1 MFVLIFLY
9 NFAAKQKRFALNTSQ
24 LASQWLRHGL
34 LCEGKVIVLLSQQ
47 PNVKHS
53 ALFLLILTC
62 LCLTARAQRVVW
74 WNVENVFDCQH
85 DTLKDDYEFLPEGTY
100 HWTKSR
106 YWKKLDNLSR
116 TIAAIAGDDGWPMIV
131 GMCEVENDT
140 VLRDLTRRSP
150 LRLARYSYVHEE
162 GPDKRGVDVAMLY
175 DSLQFH
181 LLGHKAIRIP
191 SLEHGFSP
199 TRNILHAWGRCPTL
213 PDTLHIIIVHLPSRA
228 GSGRKGEMHR
238 RLAVTTLCNLLDDLE
253 GKCVM
258 LMGDFNAEPTDKIFR
273 SIKERLTSLMPQSR
287 KELRQAK
294 GTYYFRKMWGFIDHI
309 IISPN
314 MLHHVKGSVTVG
326 RFPFLLTEK
335 GTPWRTFQGPV
346 YKGGISDHLPIWVD
360 LHEDKTP

>member
-1 MFVLIFLY
+1 
-9 NFAAKQKRFALNTSQ
+9 
-24 LASQWLRHGL
+24 
-34 LCEGKVIVLLSQQ
+34 
-47 PNVKHS
+47 VKHS

-238 RLAVTTLCNLLDDLE
+238 RLAVTTLCNLLDDLK

>member
-1 MFVLIFLY
+1 M
-9 NFAAKQKRFALNTSQ
+9 
-24 LASQWLRHGL
+24 
-34 LCEGKVIVLLSQQ
+34 
-47 PNVKHS
+47 KHS

-85 DTLKDDYEFLPEGTY
+85 DSLKDDYEFLPEGTY

-175 DSLQFH
+175 DSLQFQ

-199 TRNILHAWGRCPTL
+199 TRDILHAWGRCPTL

-238 RLAVTTLCNLLDDLE
+238 RLAVTTLCNLLDDLK

>member
-1 MFVLIFLY
+1 M
-9 NFAAKQKRFALNTSQ
+9 
-24 LASQWLRHGL
+24 
-34 LCEGKVIVLLSQQ
+34 
-47 PNVKHS
+47 KHS

-85 DTLKDDYEFLPEGTY
+85 DSLKDDYEFLPEGTY

-191 SLEHGFSP
+191 SQEHGFSP

-238 RLAVTTLCNLLDDLE
+238 RLAVTTLCNLLDDLK

-258 LMGDFNAEPTDKIFR
+258 LMGDFNVEPTDKIFR